1 MSNVMVRG
9 GISAGTLFWTYA
21 FLNGSTN
28 VLINGIPVGRMGDGY
43 NSGTHN
49 CGKSSHAIG
58 SASSGFPKF
67 LLTAVLILQNRDVSF
82 VWRQCWID
90 TSYKSFYWLRIFHYT

>member
-9 GISAGTLFWTYA
+9 GMSAGHCFGPMP

-58 SASSGFPKF
+58 SASSGFPKV
-67 LLTAVLILQNRDVSF
+67 LVNGRPIYRIGDAVSCGDRAGSTPAKKVF
-82 VWRQCWID
+82 
-90 TSYKSFYWLRIFHYT
+90 TG